1 MQAPLLGLAI
11 YILLFIHARSIGK
24 GTYPRKFSDKRLML
38 KTSALKLFKVVNLH
52 LFINS
57 VDTIKLPWLFL

>member
-1 MQAPLLGLAI
+1 MRALLLGLAI

-24 GTYPRKFSDKRLML
+24 GTYPRKFSDERLML

-52 LFINS
+52 YQLS
-57 VDTIKLPWLFL
+57 